1 MEQVKF
7 NKKLSVGDMGFEKKL
22 LQKIVEENP
31 KETELLFVMALITSK
46 KMEPNRKDPSKVSYR
61 FQGQFEIKNLLSG
74 EVALSSEAF
83 FPGAVESFLCA
94 AKDGGGEGA
103 VRTAF
108 TVSVTVDKTEN
119 SATGYKFIMKPWV
132 DKKDND
138 PFKELR
144 GLLPAPK
151 SDKGAK
157 K

>member
-7 NKKLSVGDMGFEKKL
+7 AKKLSVGDMGFDKKM
-22 LQKIVEENP
+22 LQAIVEKEP
-31 KETELLFVMALITSK
+31 KETELLFVMALVTAM

-61 FQGQFEIKNLLSG
+61 FQGQFEVRNLLNG
-74 EVALSSEAF
+74 EVANASECF
-83 FPGAVESFLCA
+83 MPGAVEAFLYA
-94 AKDGGGEGA
+94 AKTGAGEGA

-108 TVSVTVDKTEN
+108 TVGVMVDKTEN
-119 SATGYKFIMKPWV
+119 SATGYKFTMKPWV

-138 PFKELR
+138 PFKDLR

-151 SDKGAK
+151 TDKGK